1 MNIRETI
8 DNNDLTIKQ
17 FADSIYVS
25 ERTVYNWLSG
35 TKIPRQKE
43 KQIID
48 KYQKKSTATISD
60 VDSD

>member
-1 MNIRETI
+1 MNIRKII
-8 DNNDLTIKQ
+8 DANGLTIKQ

-43 KQIID
+43 RQIID
-48 KYQKKSTATISD
+48 KYSTKSTATISD

>member
-43 KQIID
+43 RQIID